1 MLYIYP
7 IVEGH
12 GDERA
17 LPVLLRNILNSRF
30 LFYDFQILHPYRLP
44 KGKMKLEA
52 EWGGVISLA
61 EDRLN
66 AECVGEGDHG
76 LILIVCDADDDCP
89 VSLKTQIDG
98 FVSDAGHVH
107 SFAFVAAHREYE
119 SWFLAAAQSFAEH
132 NDCTN
137 SIVAVEN
144 IIQIGN
150 AKGYF
155 EKNILKEGRFYSETV
170 DQPKFSAVIDFSL
183 MPENN
188 SRSLKRLLDVLQS
201 AVEKII

>member
-30 LFYDFQILHPYRLP
+30 LFYDFKILHPYRLP

-52 EWGGVISLA
+52 EWGGVISLVN
-61 EDRLN
+61 DRLS
-66 AECVGEGDHG
+66 AECLDEDDRG
-76 LILIVCDADDDCP
+76 LILVVCDADDDCL

-98 FVSDAGHVH
+98 FVNTTGHEH
-107 SFAFVAAHREYE
+107 NFSFVAAHREYE
-119 SWFLAAAQSFAEH
+119 SWFLAAAESFSGH
-132 NDCTN
+132 NDCAQ
-137 SIVAVEN
+137 SVVSVQN
-144 IIQIGN
+144 ILQISD

-155 EKNILKEGRFYSETV
+155 ERNILKDGRFYSETV
-170 DQPKFSAVIDFSL
+170 DQPKFSAVIDFTL

-188 SRSLKRLLDVLQS
+188 NRSLKRLLDILQS
-201 AVEKII
+201 AVEETV